1 MAEKRE
7 RQRGCSANAPEAP
20 ADRPLDLTEVVGT
33 EIGQFPPFD
42 VAPYEFGR
50 VEVGRVARQALDGE
64 PRALSPQVRRHG
76 TALMRRQAIPDQD
89 ETPPAPMTL
98 ELVQEADER
107 DVVVTAWPRLEEEA
121 AAAEVPSERQ
131 AHGEG
136 ELRPVEG
143 MDQDGGLPA
152 RGPRAADG
160 RALRDA
166 APVLENDPGP
176 APPSVFF
183 TAGQRVVT
191 QCRMAVSFRSFP
203 RLSGRC
209 SVQSRAPKR
218 RRTWPRGCFT
228 PVSRLLT

>member
-7 RQRGCSANAPEAP
+7 RQRGRPSNAPEAR
-20 ADRPLDLTEVVGT
+20 ADRPLDLAEVVRA
-33 EIGQFPPFD
+33 EVGQFAPLD
-42 VAPYEFGR
+42 VAPHEFGR
-50 VEVGRVARQALDGE
+50 IEVGRVARQALDGE
-64 PRALSPQVRRHG
+64 PRSLRLQVRRHG
-76 TALMRRQAIPDQD
+76 PALVRRQAIPDQD
-89 ETPPAPMTL
+89 ETPTAKMTL

-107 DVVVTAWPRLEEEA
+107 DVVVTARPRLEEEA

-143 MDQDGGLPA
+143 MDQDGGLPP

-160 RALRDA
+160 RPLRDA
-166 APVLENDPGP
+166 ALVLEDDPGP

-191 QCRMAVSFRSFP
+191 QCRMAGSFRSFA
-203 RLSGRC
+203 RLAGRC

-218 RRTWPRGCFT
+218 RHTWPG
-228 PVSRLLT
+228 